1 MDINNQI
8 AYLTEILDELKPYGE
23 LYICRVRSN
32 DKEWLPE
39 KLLHPKGLIEACMG
53 DPLLI
58 DFTFHTEEGSFSA
71 ERVVPFEASRYFVK
85 GQGKSFARSMKK
97 EVANKLFDL
106 GI

>member
-1 MDINNQI
+1 MDKNNQI
-8 AYLTEILDELKPYGE
+8 AYLTEILDELKPYGD
-23 LYICRVRSN
+23 LYVCRVRSN
-32 DKEWLPE
+32 DEEWLPVSSLE
-39 KLLHPKGLIEACMG
+39 PKGLIEACMG
-53 DPLLI
+53 DPLRV
-58 DFTFHTEEGSFSA
+58 DFTFHTNGAHFSI